1 MTDKIQATKTEILE
15 HWTLVDLV
23 HAHALLDES
32 ERAEFRQQQKHR
44 RGR

>member
-1 MTDKIQATKTEILE
+1 MTNKIQTTKTEILE
-15 HWTLVDLV
+15 HWSLTDLV

-32 ERAEFRQQQKHR
+32 ERAEFRQQQKHK